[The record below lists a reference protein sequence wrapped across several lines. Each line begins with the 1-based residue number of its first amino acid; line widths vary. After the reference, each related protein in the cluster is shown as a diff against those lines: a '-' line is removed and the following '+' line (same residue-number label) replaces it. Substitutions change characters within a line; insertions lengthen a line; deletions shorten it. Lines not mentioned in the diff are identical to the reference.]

1 MLVIYAQQANHVSD
15 GTCDLIHNLFA
26 YYILAY
32 ITLYCINAYIYCDVL
47 GFVQWELDRNEITK
61 MRSIHL

>member
-1 MLVIYAQQANHVSD
+1 MFVLLLHVPILMGTPFANPEIHLASEFTAFILLVIGAQQANHVSD

-32 ITLYCINAYIYCDVL
+32 ITL
-47 GFVQWELDRNEITK
+47 
-61 MRSIHL
+61 